1 MYQSI
6 GVDISKAYFD
16 ADVPGK
22 GVKRFKNTR
31 GGIKQFIRHLPDDA
45 RCVMES
51 TGNYGYRLAT
61 ALVNAGIAT
70 SMVNPLSVKR
80 FSQMK
85 LRRAK
90 TDRADARLLTE
101 YGNIIELSP
110 FVPSTDAQ
118 SDLEQ
123 LENVYNQ
130 LMKQRTAL
138 LNQLEAFKQLP
149 YQSKDAI
156 AVLMKAIHAI
166 DKALES
172 LRKKMHKRVTTTYP
186 TILAKAMSVPGIG
199 ERTAIAMINVTRG
212 FERFHK
218 NKELVAYLG
227 VCPRVT
233 QSGTSV
239 TAAGHICKAGF
250 ARVRSLLYMSALS
263 AIKFN
268 QPCRQLYLR
277 LIQNGKPKMVAL
289 LAVVNKLIRQVFAVV
304 THNVLFNQEYHRS
317 LAF

>member
-6 GVDISKAYFD
+6 GVDLSKTYFD
-16 ADVPGK
+16 ADLPGV
-22 GVKRFKNTR
+22 GVKRFKNTDS
-31 GGIKQFIRHLPDDA
+31 GIRQFLRRLPDDA

-61 ALVNAGIAT
+61 ALVKADIAT
-70 SMVNPLSVKR
+70 AMVNPLSVKR

-101 YGNIIELSP
+101 YGKIVELSP

-118 SDLEQ
+118 SELEQ
-123 LENVYNQ
+123 LEGVYNQ

-138 LNQLEAFKQLP
+138 LNQLEALRQLP
-149 YQSKDAI
+149 YQSKDAL
-156 AVLMKAIHAI
+156 AALVKAIQEI
-166 DKALES
+166 EKALEG
-172 LRKKMHKRVTTTYP
+172 LRKKMHKRAITAYP
-186 TILAKAMSVPGIG
+186 AVLMKATSVPGIG
-199 ERTAIAMINVTRG
+199 ERIAIALINVTHG
-212 FERFHK
+212 FERFHTH
-218 NKELVAYLG
+218 KELVAYLG

-250 ARVRSLLYMSALS
+250 ARVRSLLYMGALS

-268 QPCRQLYLR
+268 QPCRELYLR
-277 LIQNGKPKMVAL
+277 LTQKGKPKMVAL

-304 THNVLFNQEYHRS
+304 THNVLFNEKYHRS
-317 LAF
+317 FAF